1 MTQKDGMGR
10 EEGSGWGT
18 RVYMWWIHVD
28 IWQNQYNIVKLKNK
42 IKYLKKKKRCLLLR
56 RKAMTNLDSEL
67 KTETSLCQ
75 GRSVCRSRS
84 NGQNWT

>member
-1 MTQKDGMGR
+1 MLGAGALGRPRGMARGGRR

-18 RVYMWWIHVD
+18 HVYLWQIHVD

-75 GRSVCRSRS
+75 GRSV
-84 NGQNWT
+84 